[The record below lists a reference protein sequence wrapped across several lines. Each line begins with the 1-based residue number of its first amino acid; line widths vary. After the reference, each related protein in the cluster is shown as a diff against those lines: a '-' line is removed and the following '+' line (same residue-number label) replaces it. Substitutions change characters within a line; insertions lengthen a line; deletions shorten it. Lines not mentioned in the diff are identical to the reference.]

1 MSRINFKFRFPFGES
16 YQLSGKQFPLRIAY
30 CISINKSQG
39 QELSKVLC
47 DFRIS
52 PFTHSHIYVS
62 ATRVRHYK
70 DLAYIVTPDSYTF
83 ESDVPYINNV
93 VYPELLI

>member
-1 MSRINFKFRFPFGES
+1 
-16 YQLSGKQFPLRIAY
+16 
-30 CISINKSQG
+30 
-39 QELSKVLC
+39 VLC
-47 DFRIS
+47 DFRVS
-52 PFTHSHIYVS
+52 PFTHGHTYVS

-70 DLAYIVTPDSYTF
+70 DLAYIVNPDSYTF